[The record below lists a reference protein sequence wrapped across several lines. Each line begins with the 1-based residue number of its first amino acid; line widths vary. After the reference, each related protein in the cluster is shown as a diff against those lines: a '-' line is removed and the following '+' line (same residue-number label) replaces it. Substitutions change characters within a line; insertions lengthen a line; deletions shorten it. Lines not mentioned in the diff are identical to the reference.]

1 MGLKILSFLFRLDEK
16 LPCKKNIEKAN
27 YGILTYMLP

>member
-1 MGLKILSFLFRLDEK
+1 MALKIPSFLSHLNEK
-16 LPCKKNIEKAN
+16 LSCKKKDEKAN